1 MVEIF
6 FEQLYF
12 VILIVHIIDWI
23 LFFITTIV
31 IQLTLLLL
39 DYVGT
44 SFNLVFW
51 DHFVTLYCHM
61 LTFSCFISDAS
72 YLARLLSISDGP
84 TFNHSY
90 KTYLRPSTKGLA
102 DNSALSDMATVFKVC
117 SLVSYPWDCCT
128 SLQTLP
134 EGNGAITVEMEQ
146 KLICIYILYVKENF

>member
-1 MVEIF
+1 MLVQVLI
-6 FEQLYF
+6 LYF
-12 VILIVHIIDWI
+12 G
-23 LFFITTIV
+23 IT
-31 IQLTLLLL
+31 
-39 DYVGT
+39 
-44 SFNLVFW
+44 SN
-51 DHFVTLYCHM
+51 VTLYCHM

-72 YLARLLSISDGP
+72 YLAGLLSISDGP

-117 SLVSYPWDCCT
+117 SLVSYPRDCCT

-146 KLICIYILYVKENF
+146 KLICTGICKNEILTFIILIFILV